1 MESSNVQSIVNLE
14 KIKQQV
20 VLIITRPADFFRAM
34 PVSGGF
40 TEPMV
45 FLAVIGAITGIINFA
60 VKVFNSLGAALALLV
75 LTPLLVP
82 LFAFIGAAIAF
93 VIWKLLGSS
102 QNYETSYRCVA
113 YLAAISPITA
123 VISLIPYLGGIITAV
138 WGFFL
143 AVIVSTAVHQIA
155 RKKAQ
160 LVFGILFALIA
171 LSGISA
177 EVAARKMEK
186 RMEAWSQEY
195 TRDGEM
201 TPEQAG
207 KMFGE
212 FMKAAQEAAEKETKK
227 SE

>member
-1 MESSNVQSIVNLE
+1 MESSNIQSIVNLE
-14 KIKQQV
+14 RIKQQV
-20 VLIITRPADFFRAM
+20 ILIITRPADFFRTM
-34 PVSGGF
+34 PASGGF

-45 FLAVIGAITGIINFA
+45 FLAVIGAITGIINF
-60 VKVFNSLGAALALLV
+60 VVTVFSSWGAALALLV
-75 LTPLLVP
+75 LAPLLAP

-123 VISLIPYLGGIITAV
+123 VIGLIPYLGGILTAA

-195 TRDGEM
+195 TQDGEM

-207 KMFGE
+207 RMFGE

-227 SE
+227 AE